1 MKTRQMAFAAFV
13 VAAVAVFGCSVI
25 FTESDAADQATLE
38 DVTVDSVVEFNGAV
52 GVMDI
57 HGKNITF
64 TGDGKYVF
72 NDGSILNVGIL
83 DLGIMKVNFQINGSS
98 DSVIVLKEGSIVS
111 AFAMHYVVPADMT
124 IGVDGS
130 VNVVGS
136 IDMSKGIGANIDV
149 DISNGGALSVAGVK
163 LTGGEGKELSANI
176 STDLATKLAI
186 TLSLDVPEMSGEMT
200 LPENATIPGGVE
212 IPDFGKMTFSAKDA
226 EINLKADIDIKTG
239 EATITGING
248 GDAIMSVAE
257 CTYSVE
263 ASAGDQPMTIT
274 ATVKNSKLS
283 FNGTGGEDIRINFDA
298 SVESI
303 VVKITS
309 TSGIIQMDAQINDVS
324 MDAALIISDSM
335 STFAVVGTDSDK
347 ACFKIGSATITGGME
362 ATYGDD
368 KVGMTIDASL
378 KDVDI
383 DMSLVADKTST
394 KPDMDI
400 AVTFGSLDLKATQTI
415 NSQKN
420 EASFGFSGLD
430 INAKYDSDKDELTV
444 SGKLSRIYADSD
456 IKLPIVKRIT
466 SVSVLQYLRSADA
479 RDVEMSM
486 TMDLSTGSYTE
497 VRMSV
502 GSFEGKFNI
511 DAMKVSAS
519 GSDISMEM
527 DLNDEYTI
535 KVGSLSA
542 TAEAPYEDVQR
553 ATIDATDLYIDTDS
567 GASVKKVTMD
577 MTYPDKSVGKYVITD
592 YKVSAEES
600 SGSISISGINENNAL
615 SMSIQKGID
624 YSIEDCYVENL
635 LMDEGASVDGNII
648 VIAGGSVYDAA
659 DNAFDS
665 STANGGVN
673 IEMTLENG
681 IIKSAVATLKPG
693 YESIPTW
700 STGLKYDLNGTTE
713 ATFTEFDGNAV
724 VDAVAKT
731 YTVTADGKE
740 YKLMFDDYLNDI
752 ADPAQAPTG
761 CEFYGWFDGTST
773 YISGESYTLTVPAD
787 VTLQPLWVLTD
798 TTGTVTD
805 KTYNIDASVST
816 GLFLDDAR
824 VASLVDEMIDKDIDT
839 LVVKTDGG
847 NVAISAYDLMFV
859 QRISINFFEATPADP
874 VVAEVTSGKTV
885 YNIEVNTSSPYIG
898 ALSND
903 IAKFTITHKLAS
915 GENAD
920 NLSVYNVNKYGRV
933 VELDDVVVKDNGD
946 GTVDLTFSPLNDG
959 YAGDFGG
966 YYVDIASE
974 SGDNGGDLPIAMIAG
989 ILVVIVLIAALI
1001 FLVVKRRNA
1010 GA

>member
-38 DVTVDSVVEFNGAV
+38 DVTVDSVVEFDGAV

-57 HGKNITF
+57 NGKNITF

-72 NDGSILNVGIL
+72 NKGSVLNVGIL
-83 DLGIMKVNFQINGSS
+83 DSKAMKANFQINGSS

-111 AFAMHYVVPADMT
+111 AFGMPYVVPTDMT

-130 VNVVGS
+130 TNVVGS
-136 IDMSKGIGANIDV
+136 IDMSKGIGDIGV

-176 STDLATKLAI
+176 STDFKTKLTI

-200 LPENATIPGGVE
+200 MPENPTIPGGVE
-212 IPDFGKMTFSAKDA
+212 IPNFGKMTFSAKDT
-226 EINLKADIDIKTG
+226 EIDLKADIDIKTG
-239 EATITGING
+239 EATITGVDG

-257 CTYSVE
+257 YTYSVE
-263 ASAGDQPMTIT
+263 ASTDDQPMTIT
-274 ATVKNSKLS
+274 TTVKNSKLS
-283 FNGTGGEDIRINFDA
+283 FNGTVDEDIRINFVA

-309 TSGIIQMDAQINDVS
+309 TSGIIQMDAEINNVS

-362 ATYGDD
+362 TTYGDD
-368 KVGMTIDASL
+368 KVGMTIDSNL

-383 DMSLVADKTST
+383 DMSLVADKSSA

-400 AVTFGSLDLKATQTI
+400 AVSFGSLDLKATQTI

-420 EASFGFSGLD
+420 EASFGFSGLNID
-430 INAKYDSDKDELTV
+430 AKFDSDKDELTV

-456 IKLPIVKRIT
+456 IKLPIIKKM
-466 SVSVLQYLRSADA
+466 SYVSILEYIRSADV

-486 TMDLSTGSYTE
+486 TMDVSTDSFTE

-502 GSFEGKFNI
+502 GSFEGKLII
-511 DAMKVSAS
+511 DAIKVNAS
-519 GSDISMEM
+519 GSDISVKMSQS
-527 DLNDEYTI
+527 DKYTI

-542 TAEAPYEDVQR
+542 TADAPSEAVQKMSVN
-553 ATIDATDLYIDTDS
+553 ATDICIDTD
-567 GASVKKVTMD
+567 GDASAKNVTMD

-592 YKVSAEES
+592 YKVSAEKS
-600 SGSISISGINENNAL
+600 SGSIKISGINENNAL
-615 SMSIQKGID
+615 DITIQNGID
-624 YSIEDCYVENL
+624 YSIEDCYVEDL
-635 LMDEGASVDGNII
+635 LMDEGASVNGNII
-648 VIAGGSVYDAA
+648 VIAGGSVHDAA
-659 DNAFDS
+659 GNNFNS

-681 IIKSAVATLKPG
+681 DIKSAVATLKPG
-693 YESIPTW
+693 YESIPAW

-713 ATFTEFDGNAV
+713 AKFTEFDGDAV
-724 VDAVAKT
+724 VNAVAKT

-740 YKLMFDDYLNDI
+740 YKLRFDENLNDI

-773 YISGESYTLTVPAD
+773 YISGESYTLTIPAD

-805 KTYNIDASVST
+805 KTYNIDASAST

-824 VASLVDEMIDKDIDT
+824 VASLVDEMIAKHIDT
-839 LVVKTDGG
+839 LVIKTNGG
-847 NVAISAYDLMFV
+847 NVAISADDLNFV
-859 QRISINFFEATPADP
+859 QRISINFFEATPTDP

-885 YNIEVNTSSPYIG
+885 YNIEVNTTSPYVG

-920 NLSVYNVNKYGRV
+920 NLSVHNVNKYGRV
-933 VELDDVVVKDNGD
+933 IELDDVVVKDNGD
-946 GTVDLTFSPLNDG
+946 GTVDVTFSPLNDG
-959 YAGDFGG
+959 YAGEFGG
-966 YYVDIASE
+966 YYVDTASE
-974 SGDNGGDLPIAMIAG
+974 SGDKGGDLPIAMIAG